1 MESPLVSKL
10 KKIAFC
16 THVSDDWFFPVGADK
31 LVRSFKHFHPDI
43 PFFVFGTNEL
53 NQLNAKYGGQLTWD
67 IMHPI
72 VTKAVMDMGYELVAH
87 TDADSIVTGEICRW
101 LQDAEVFTVRN
112 NNDKGWASKDNNP
125 PITVNG
131 CSADEY
137 MNAGFVA
144 SSSKK
149 FIEEWI
155 NRNLTELRIRHFPY
169 QEQDILN
176 LILQEGKYKT
186 VCLDDKNVD
195 RHFGISCLD
204 GKEGYWDNLKNL
216 YMKQVGEETH
226 LIYNNK
232 TINLIHQAGGHSL
245 PKLVL
250 DDLFSPRVSEYL
262 KKITSGPISFEKPII
277 L

>member
-1 MESPLVSKL
+1 MVSKL

-31 LVRSFKHFHPDI
+31 LVTSFKHFHPDI

-67 IMHPI
+67 NMHPM

-87 TDADSIVTGEICRW
+87 VDADSIVTGEISKW
-101 LQDAEVFTVRN
+101 LQDADVFTVRN

-125 PITVNG
+125 PITVNECG
-131 CSADEY
+131 ADEY

-144 SSSKK
+144 SSSKE

-155 NRNLTELRIRHFPY
+155 TRNLTELKTGHFFY

-176 LILQEGKYKT
+176 IMLQEDKYKT
-186 VCLDDKNVD
+186 RCLDPKNVD

-204 GKEGYWDNLKNL
+204 GKEGYWDNLKDL
-216 YMKQVGEETH
+216 DIKYEGKDTH
-226 LIYNNK
+226 LSYNSK

-250 DDLFSPRVSEYL
+250 ETLFSPEVAEYL
-262 KKITSGPISFEKPII
+262 KGITSGPISFEKPT
-277 L
+277 LL